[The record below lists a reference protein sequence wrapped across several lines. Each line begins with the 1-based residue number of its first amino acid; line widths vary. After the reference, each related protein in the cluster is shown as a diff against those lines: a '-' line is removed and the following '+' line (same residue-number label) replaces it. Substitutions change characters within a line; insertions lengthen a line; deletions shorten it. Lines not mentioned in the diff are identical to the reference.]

1 MRQKPQ
7 KKPMPINSLKNLKN
21 FNPKKNKVVLRKTSY
36 KKKKKTSVFI
46 DELTKDML
54 DWIVLMNDQY
64 TREQLI
70 EKLITEYIFQNED
83 MIWRFIRYYFDKDP
97 EVLKYKT
104 KKMFGVIDAEI
115 KSVDNSNEQAEI
127 DEMIDFVKDYDL
139 PTTRM
144 KYNLKDYNEEQ
155 SRLKKE
161 RDECQNNTK

>member
-1 MRQKPQ
+1 MKQQ

-21 FNPKKNKVVLRKTSY
+21 FDPQKNKVVLRKASY
-36 KKKKKTSVFI
+36 KKKKNIVISI

-70 EKLITEYIFQNED
+70 EKLITEYIFQNETT
-83 MIWRFIRYYFDKDP
+83 IWSFMRYYFDKDP
-97 EVLKYKT
+97 KVLKYNT
-104 KKMFGVIDAEI
+104 KKMFGQIDAEI
-115 KSVDNSNEQAEI
+115 KSVDNSNEQAEV

-139 PTTRM
+139 PTVRKTN
-144 KYNLKDYNEEQ
+144 YGLKDYNEQQ

-161 RDECQNNTK
+161 REECRNNTK